1 MNRRGAKGSDCR
13 TGPFEV
19 IGTIFKTE
27 ETNPKHQFIFRP
39 GGGCNGVIAA
49 RALGDA
55 VGTMTSSPTIT
66 SEQARC

>member
-1 MNRRGAKGSDCR
+1 VNRRGANCR

-27 ETNPKHQFIFRP
+27 ETNTKNQSIFRP
-39 GGGCNGVIAA
+39 GGTCNGVIAA
-49 RALGDA
+49 TALGEA